1 MPYVPDTP
9 KGGDTRRSTQPI
21 IQQNFQS
28 VSDFIDVNHTG
39 FDTTTPGLHSLI
51 TLTQQATD
59 PVTAS
64 GQMSLYAKKID
75 DAQKTGLFAR
85 YPSNGRVVQV
95 GGSVVSDGSGGQ
107 IFGPST
113 SFQGWQY
120 LSGGIL
126 MKWGFSAPLKQ
137 AFGTLTYPYPVIDP
151 IPAFKTTPFHM
162 EISILGSPGDQV
174 FIQPINNLTYS
185 VFIAGS
191 TITPVQFYWMALGT

>member
-9 KGGDTRRSTQPI
+9 RGGDTRRSTQPI
-21 IQQNFQS
+21 IQQNFQA
-28 VSDFIDVNHTG
+28 VSDFINVNHTG

-85 YPSNGRVVQV
+85 YPNNGRIVQV
-95 GGSVVSDGSGGQ
+95 DGSVVNDGSGGQ
-107 IFGPST
+107 VFGPSVL
-113 SFQGWQY
+113 SQGWQY

-126 MKWGFSAPLKQ
+126 MKWGFSGPINPGS
-137 AFGTLTYPYPVIDP
+137 GTLVYPFAVLPG
-151 IPAFKTTPFHM
+151 IPAFITTPFHIEM
-162 EISILGSPGDQV
+162 CPLQGSTGGVSIQA
-174 FIQPINNLTYS
+174 INNLSYS
-185 VFIAGS
+185 
-191 TITPVQFYWMALGT
+191 ITVANNSNNQFYWMALGT